1 MSQENVE
8 IVKRVVE
15 AFNAH
20 DVEQWLSFYDPEFE
34 FVDHMGAVA
43 EERGSGIE
51 AIRRQVEGWFEAFPD
66 FRASVEEYIDAG
78 DRVVCVT
85 TWQGTGA
92 GSGLPY
98 YQQAAEVTTVR
109 NGKIVYAELGLAD
122 RAAALEAA
130 GLREEGAHVTGPPR
144 PLPGSG

>member
-8 IVKRVVE
+8 VVKGAVD

-20 DVEQWLSFYDPEFE
+20 ELDRYLSFLAPEFE
-34 FVDHMGAVA
+34 YVDHMGAVA
-43 EERGSGIE
+43 EVEGSGID
-51 AIRRQVEGWFEAFPD
+51 AIRRQVEGWFDAFPD
-66 FRASVEEYIDAG
+66 FRASVGEFIDAG
-78 DRVVCVT
+78 DRVVSVT

-98 YQQAAEVTTVR
+98 YQEAAEVLTVR
-109 NGKIVYAELGLAD
+109 DGNIIRAELGFVD

-130 GLREEGAHVTGPPR
+130 GLSE
-144 PLPGSG
+144 

>member
-8 IVKRVVE
+8 VVKGAVD

-20 DVEQWLSFYDPEFE
+20 ELDRYLSFLAPEFE
-34 FVDHMGAVA
+34 YFDHMGAVA
-43 EERGSGIE
+43 EVQGSGID
-51 AIRRQVEGWFEAFPD
+51 AIRRQVEGWFDSFPD
-66 FRASVEEYIDAG
+66 FRASVDEFIDAG
-78 DRVVCVT
+78 DRVVSVT

-98 YQQAAEVTTVR
+98 YQEAAEVVTVR
-109 NGKIVYAELGLAD
+109 DGKIIRAELGFVD

-130 GLREEGAHVTGPPR
+130 GLRE
-144 PLPGSG
+144 

>member
-8 IVKRVVE
+8 VVKGAVD
-15 AFNAH
+15 AFNDH
-20 DVEQWLSFYDPEFE
+20 DLDRYLSFLAPEFE

-43 EERGSGIE
+43 EEQGTGLD

-66 FRASVEEYIDAG
+66 FRVSVDEYIDAG
-78 DRVVCVT
+78 DLVVSVS

-98 YQQAAEVTTVR
+98 HQEAAEVTTIR
-109 NGKIVYAELGLAD
+109 DGTIVHVELGFAD

-130 GLREEGAHVTGPPR
+130 GLRE
-144 PLPGSG
+144 

>member
-8 IVKRVVE
+8 VVKGAVD

-20 DVEQWLSFYDPEFE
+20 ELDRYLSFLAPEFE
-34 FVDHMGAVA
+34 YVDHMGAVA
-43 EERGSGIE
+43 EVEGSGID
-51 AIRRQVEGWFEAFPD
+51 AIRRQVEGWFDAFPD
-66 FRASVEEYIDAG
+66 FRASVGEFIDAG
-78 DRVVCVT
+78 DRVVSVT

-98 YQQAAEVTTVR
+98 DQEAAEVLTVR
-109 NGKIVYAELGLAD
+109 DGKIIRAELGFVD

-130 GLREEGAHVTGPPR
+130 GLSE
-144 PLPGSG
+144 

>member
-8 IVKRVVE
+8 IVKGAVD

-20 DVEQWLSFYDPEFE
+20 ELDRYLSFLAPEFE
-34 FVDHMGAVA
+34 YVDHMGAVS
-43 EERGSGIE
+43 EVQGSGVD
-51 AIRRQVEGWFEAFPD
+51 AIRRQIEGWFDAFPD
-66 FRASVEEYIDAG
+66 FRASVDEFIDAG
-78 DRVVCVT
+78 DRVVSVT

-98 YQQAAEVTTVR
+98 YQEAAEVLTVR
-109 NGKIVYAELGLAD
+109 DGKIIRAELGFVD

-130 GLREEGAHVTGPPR
+130 GLSE
-144 PLPGSG
+144 

>member
-8 IVKRVVE
+8 VVKGAVD

-20 DVEQWLSFYDPEFE
+20 ELDRYLSFLAPEFE
-34 FVDHMGAVA
+34 YVDHMGAVA
-43 EERGSGIE
+43 EVEGSGID
-51 AIRRQVEGWFEAFPD
+51 AIRRQVEGWFDAFPD
-66 FRASVEEYIDAG
+66 FRASVGEFIDAG
-78 DRVVCVT
+78 DRVVSVT

-98 YQQAAEVTTVR
+98 YQEAAEVLTVR
-109 NGKIVYAELGLAD
+109 DGKIIRAELGFVD

-130 GLREEGAHVTGPPR
+130 GLSE
-144 PLPGSG
+144 

>member
-8 IVKRVVE
+8 IVKRAID

-20 DVEQWLSFYDPEFE
+20 DLNRYLGFLNEEFE

-43 EERGSGIE
+43 EEQGSGIE
-51 AIRRQVEGWFEAFPD
+51 AIRHQIEGWFDAFPD
-66 FRASVEEYIDAG
+66 FRASVEEFIDAG
-78 DRVVCVT
+78 DRVVSVT

-92 GSGLPY
+92 SSSLPY
-98 YQQAAEVTTVR
+98 YQRAAEVVTIR
-109 NGKIVYAELGLAD
+109 DGKIIHAELGFAD

-130 GLREEGAHVTGPPR
+130 GLSE
-144 PLPGSG
+144 